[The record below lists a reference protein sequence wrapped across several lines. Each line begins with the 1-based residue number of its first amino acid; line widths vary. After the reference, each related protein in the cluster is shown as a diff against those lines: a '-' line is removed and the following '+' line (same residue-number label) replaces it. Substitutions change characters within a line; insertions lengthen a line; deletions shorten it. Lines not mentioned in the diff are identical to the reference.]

1 MSRMVLPLAFYFA
14 ITISEAMIM
23 AISRINTDRV
33 MQITLLMPSMG
44 LEIIEVA
51 VVRVREK
58 LFAGW
63 LLGRLLGNYLRPKVL
78 GF

>member
-1 MSRMVLPLAFYFA
+1 
-14 ITISEAMIM
+14 
-23 AISRINTDRV
+23 

-63 LLGRLLGNYLRPKVL
+63 LLVRLLENYLRPKVL